1 MSRTSTFTARP
12 GGVATR
18 EVGTITG
25 RVELETSER
34 DGQVSSRVR
43 YEGADEWYHLAEEP
57 TIGSAEAVHEAL
69 VGVLSGP
76 EQATGPDEAAHGE
89 GRGRDA
95 ADPAAGSFGG
105 ARS

>member
-12 GGVATR
+12 GGVTTR

-25 RVELETSER
+25 RIELETGEQ
-34 DGQVSSRVR
+34 DGVVVARVR
-43 YEGADEWYHLAEEP
+43 YEGADEWYHLADQP
-57 TIGSAEAVHEAL
+57 SVGSAEAVHEAL
-69 VGVLSGP
+69 VGALSGP
-76 EQATGPDEAAHGE
+76 DSAPAPGEATHGE

>member
-25 RVELETSER
+25 RVELETDER
-34 DGQVSSRVR
+34 DGRVVSRVR
-43 YEGADEWYHLAEEP
+43 YEGADEWYHLTEEP

-76 EQATGPDEAAHGE
+76 EQAPVPDEAAHGE

-95 ADPAAGSFGG
+95 LDPAAGSFGG